1 MGYITVVARLLGIY
15 GNRKPTL
22 PSGCALG
29 LGRFTAIN
37 PYNRAITIIT
47 DIHAIAYAVTSHFK
61 LSTILLWE
69 NVLQHKISGG
79 SRGDPVVQ
87 ANPPLDPC

>member
-37 PYNRAITIIT
+37 PYNRAITIT
-47 DIHAIAYAVTSHFK
+47 NGNVHFK
-61 LSTILLWE
+61 VAH
-69 NVLQHKISGG
+69 VL
-79 SRGDPVVQ
+79 
-87 ANPPLDPC
+87 ANR